1 MYRVKSITEHGTDG
15 TQGNSLTITY
25 GNNLTKF
32 IDEQGYSNTYTFD
45 NYGHCITIAD
55 FGKESEN
62 IDNAYGQTYEYGTSG
77 GKNNKLTLESK
88 MISVKELSNNLVTNS
103 KFDDGL
109 TGWTKHANCT
119 DSDTV
124 VSLDGNNVFKI
135 TGNPSN
141 NKYLKQTI
149 NTSGEAGDIYTIYA
163 WVKSLGVPS
172 VPGNVKSSRVTIGV
186 TQTDGE
192 VQWSSKIAVSGT
204 DGWQFIS
211 NQFITKKAY
220 TQIDIYLIFYGNA
233 NEIYFDNIGLFKE
246 EFGTSYQYDD
256 KGNVISTQNLAK
268 ENSTFN
274 YDSNNNLI
282 QSINP
287 KGGKFT
293 YEYDQNIK
301 NRLLSATNSSNV
313 KYSFGYDNYGNTTTA
328 KINNTSNANKYIES
342 KSTYSS
348 NGNYTVKTENQV
360 GKETTY
366 TYNESKGTVNSIT
379 DPNGNTTNYTYDNL
393 DRLTNTSVTNGS
405 NVHQNSYTY
414 ENDNLKTVN
423 HNGFNYSFEYDTFG
437 NQKQVKVGNQALI
450 TNTYKN
456 NNGNIRK
463 SSYGN
468 GQDVEYGYDRF
479 NRISSQVGENGS
491 YFYTYDG
498 RGNLNGVE
506 NTYTTTNK
514 ILKYDLADRLV
525 EQRKN
530 NVNFIQSYKYDKNN
544 NISQIE
550 SRLVKNM
557 RLMYN
562 VYYNY
567 DNDNIINSISA
578 CGYDIFYEKDE
589 LQRINKKKITK
600 DNVEYNIQY
609 SYTDL
614 SNGRTTTQVKS
625 LKNGNNDEL
634 NYTYD
639 NNGNIKTI
647 SKGNELKQT
656 YYYDSLGQLIRENDK
671 EQNKTITYS
680 YDIGGNIL
688 NKKEYEYT
696 TTDTLQEPLSTI
708 TYSYENTNWKDQ
720 LTKYNNK
727 AITYDTI
734 GNPLTYDGNTYTWQN
749 GRTLASVTN
758 ATNNINV
765 QYKYDENG
773 IREEKIIGDTV
784 TYYSVNGSKVVFQ
797 KTNNE
802 VLYFDYDEN
811 GQVITVQYYN
821 NSTNEYESYI
831 YIKNLQGDIIE
842 ILDEQFNLVAKYNYD
857 SWGNVLS
864 VTDANGTQITDQNH
878 IGNMNPFRYRGYY
891 YDTETGL
898 YYLQNRYYNPEWGRF
913 LNADGILNDTTLGKN
928 LYAYCDNNPIN
939 NADINGNLTITSLF
953 SVLIGTVIIVN
964 LLQFASKVDFSA
976 LADMITP
983 SSNSKTK
990 SEPLGTMVALSSP
1003 SANGEKPD
1011 DSKYEKKL
1019 NNKTKNSKKISSK
1032 TGYNSFGSLKKAV
1045 GSPGTGKEW
1054 HHIVEQC
1061 QIKKSGIDVQVIQN
1075 KDNIISVS
1083 KGIHRKISGYYSSK
1097 SRISE
1102 GLSIREWLS
1111 GKDYKFQYK
1120 FGIETL
1126 KEFGVL

>member
-1 MYRVKSITEHGTDG
+1 MKSITEHGTDG

-463 SSYGN
+463 CSYGN
-468 GQDVEYGYDRF
+468 VQDVEYVYDRF

-727 AITYDTI
+727 AITYDAI

-811 GQVITVQYYN
+811 GQVITAQYYN
-821 NSTNEYESYI
+821 NSTNEYKSYI

-842 ILDEQFNLVAKYNYD
+842 ILDEQFNLVVKYNYD
-857 SWGNVLS
+857 GWGNVLS

-939 NADINGNLTITSLF
+939 NADNEGTFAITISVTVSSMLLVGFKAALYAVATYATVIATNKVIKKVENKPKREEKSHTVYELRNNNSKEVVYVGRTVNRNAREAYHKKTKPGNKFEVVKEGLTKEEARGLEQILIIQYSTKEQLNKINGINPNNRNLGVYMRAGGKIA
-953 SVLIGTVIIVN
+953 ID
-964 LLQFASKVDFSA
+964 LL
-976 LADMITP
+976 
-983 SSNSKTK
+983 K
-990 SEPLGTMVALSSP
+990 SELRDEALYWM
-1003 SANGEKPD
+1003 
-1011 DSKYEKKL
+1011 YEK
-1019 NNKTKNSKKISSK
+1019 
-1032 TGYNSFGSLKKAV
+1032 
-1045 GSPGTGKEW
+1045 W
-1054 HHIVEQC
+1054 
-1061 QIKKSGIDVQVIQN
+1061 
-1075 KDNIISVS
+1075 
-1083 KGIHRKISGYYSSK
+1083 R
-1097 SRISE
+1097 
-1102 GLSIREWLS
+1102 
-1111 GKDYKFQYK
+1111 
-1120 FGIETL
+1120 
-1126 KEFGVL
+1126 

>member
-1 MYRVKSITEHGTDG
+1 MKSITEHGTDG

-727 AITYDTI
+727 AITYDAI

-811 GQVITVQYYN
+811 GQVITAQYYN
-821 NSTNEYESYI
+821 NSTNEYKSYI

-842 ILDEQFNLVAKYNYD
+842 ILDEQFNLVVKYNYD
-857 SWGNVLS
+857 GWGNVLS

-939 NADINGNLTITSLF
+939 NADNEGTFAITISVTVSSMLLVGFKAALYAVATYATVIATNKVIKKVENKPKREEKSHTVYELRNNNSKEVVYVGRTVNRNAREAYHKKTKPGNKFEVVKEGLTKEEARGLEQILIIQYSTKEQLNKINGINPNNRNLGVYMRAGGKIA
-953 SVLIGTVIIVN
+953 ID
-964 LLQFASKVDFSA
+964 LL
-976 LADMITP
+976 
-983 SSNSKTK
+983 K
-990 SEPLGTMVALSSP
+990 SELRDEALYWM
-1003 SANGEKPD
+1003 
-1011 DSKYEKKL
+1011 YEK
-1019 NNKTKNSKKISSK
+1019 
-1032 TGYNSFGSLKKAV
+1032 
-1045 GSPGTGKEW
+1045 W
-1054 HHIVEQC
+1054 
-1061 QIKKSGIDVQVIQN
+1061 
-1075 KDNIISVS
+1075 
-1083 KGIHRKISGYYSSK
+1083 R
-1097 SRISE
+1097 
-1102 GLSIREWLS
+1102 
-1111 GKDYKFQYK
+1111 
-1120 FGIETL
+1120 
-1126 KEFGVL
+1126 

>member
-342 KSTYSS
+342 KSTYSL

-366 TYNESKGTVNSIT
+366 TYNESKGTVNSVT

-479 NRISSQVGENGS
+479 NRISAQVGENGS

-514 ILKYDLADRLV
+514 TLKYDLADRLV

-530 NVNFIQSYKYDKNN
+530 DVNFIQSYKYDKNN

-656 YYYDSLGQLIRENDK
+656 YYYDSLGQLIREDDK

-680 YDIGGNIL
+680 YNIGGNIL

-727 AITYDTI
+727 AITYDAI

-811 GQVITVQYYN
+811 GQVITAQYYN
-821 NSTNEYESYI
+821 NSTNEYKSYI

-842 ILDEQFNLVAKYNYD
+842 ILDEQFNLVVKYNYD
-857 SWGNVLS
+857 GWGNVLS

-939 NADINGNLTITSLF
+939 NADNEGTFAITISVTVSSMLLVGFKAALYAVATYATVIAADKVIKKVENKPKKEEKSHTVYELKKEKSEKIVYVGRTVNKDARKAYHQKTKPGNEFIVVKEGLTKEEARGLEQILIIQYSTKEQLNKINGINPNNRNLGVYMRAGGKIA
-953 SVLIGTVIIVN
+953 ID
-964 LLQFASKVDFSA
+964 LL
-976 LADMITP
+976 
-983 SSNSKTK
+983 K
-990 SEPLGTMVALSSP
+990 SELRDEALYWM
-1003 SANGEKPD
+1003 
-1011 DSKYEKKL
+1011 YEK
-1019 NNKTKNSKKISSK
+1019 
-1032 TGYNSFGSLKKAV
+1032 
-1045 GSPGTGKEW
+1045 W
-1054 HHIVEQC
+1054 
-1061 QIKKSGIDVQVIQN
+1061 
-1075 KDNIISVS
+1075 
-1083 KGIHRKISGYYSSK
+1083 R
-1097 SRISE
+1097 
-1102 GLSIREWLS
+1102 
-1111 GKDYKFQYK
+1111 
-1120 FGIETL
+1120 
-1126 KEFGVL
+1126 